1 LLVHMDPIKLIKQDH
16 RTVKSLFRAFERS
29 DRRAEKQRIAEEI
42 IEELSVHSTIEE
54 QLVYPILR
62 EAESR
67 HEGRVLNALEEHH
80 AAKLILAELDKMTAD
95 EERFDAKMHVV
106 REAVEMH
113 IEEEESTLLPR
124 LDKLLDDDMRST
136 LAEALVAA
144 KEAAPDHPH
153 PGAPD
158 TPPAGKIAGLFA
170 KVTDSGKN
178 IVRKVTNQQK
188 AAGHRRVT
196 RRAEATAGKVTRRK
210 KTAARGAARARPRKS
225 PRRAQ
230 RGRRRRRRK

>member
-1 LLVHMDPIKLIKQDH
+1 MIKQDH
-16 RTVKSLFRAFERS
+16 RTVKSLFRAFERAGGHA
-29 DRRAEKQRIAEEI
+29 DKQKIAEEI

-54 QLVYPILR
+54 QLVYPVLR

-67 HEGRVLNALEEHH
+67 QEGPVLNALEEHH
-80 AAKLILAELDKMTAD
+80 AAKLILAELDKMTVD

-113 IEEEESTLLPR
+113 IEEEESKLLPR
-124 LDKLLDDDMRST
+124 LDKLLDDDMRSR
-136 LAEALVAA
+136 LADALVAA

-178 IVRKVTNQQK
+178 MVRKVTNEDK

-196 RRAEATAGKVTRRK
+196 RRAEATASKVTRRK

-230 RGRRRRRRK
+230 RGRRSSRSK